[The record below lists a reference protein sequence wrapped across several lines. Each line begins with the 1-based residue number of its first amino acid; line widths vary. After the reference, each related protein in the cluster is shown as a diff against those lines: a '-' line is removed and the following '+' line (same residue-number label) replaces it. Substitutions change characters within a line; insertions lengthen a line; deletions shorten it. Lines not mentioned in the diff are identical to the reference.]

1 MPPAKREMV
10 TWRLGIAV
18 HSDFPRKS
26 GTVRLRWSGARGH
39 VLDDG
44 LVRRGR
50 GFVQL
55 TEPTVRSVLSKGSPV
70 EALEP
75 GTLAVHHSAP
85 YVHLAP
91 RMEVWL
97 ELEVPLDC
105 LKVVALEHRRVRGMV
120 GCYRIC
126 AEAEAIAR
134 AHDSLR
140 EASRG

>member
-1 MPPAKREMV
+1 MV
-10 TWRLGIAV
+10 TWRLGMAI

-26 GTVRLRWSGARGH
+26 VTVRLRWSGARGH

-55 TEPTVRSVLSKGSPV
+55 TEPTVRSVLWKGSPV

-75 GTLAVHHSAP
+75 GALAVHDAAP
-85 YVHLAP
+85 CVHLAP
-91 RMEVWL
+91 RMEVWS

-105 LKVVALEHRRVRGMV
+105 LKVVPPERRRVRGMV

-134 AHDSLR
+134 ANDSLR